1 MKFKL
6 CQMMSR
12 YFGLSLNSGVSS
24 VLKKGVL
31 PKRQNSFIFNK
42 LFSNNYFSCF
52 GVRGNFQGINVC
64 T

>member
-1 MKFKL
+1 
-6 CQMMSR
+6 MMSR

-24 VLKKGVL
+24 VLKQGVL
-31 PKRQNSFIFNK
+31 PEKRQNSFLFNK
-42 LFSNNYFSCF
+42 LFSNNYFPCF